1 MKYKIIE
8 QTKNNI
14 KIFCLYDDNTSSLL
28 DLVAGRELEEI
39 LQDAYIL
46 TKNKENRQ
54 AYTGEELEDLKTYI
68 PNPQPVRLEVDFYNL
83 TGEVFDQYGD
93 IIDYPIDFTIEGTDK
108 AKIENKQVI
117 EEEVDQETSYFL
129 IARAGELEEK
139 QERHLYPKPEP
150 VEPNPEE
157 EFVTKAEY
165 DKLVEENKTL
175 LKTQDDIML
184 AQAQMY
190 EESEKRANEI
200 MMAMAEIYE
209 SQVGGN

>member
-1 MKYKIIE
+1 MKYKILKQNEDRIE
-8 QTKNNI
+8 LL
-14 KIFCLYDDNTSSLL
+14 CLYDDNTYAVL
-28 DLVAGRELEEI
+28 DLVGNREMDEI

-46 TKNKENRQ
+46 SKNKENRQ
-54 AYTGEELEDLKTYI
+54 FYVGEELEGLKTYI

-93 IIDYPIDFTIEGTDK
+93 VIDYPIDFTIEGTDK
-108 AKIENKQVI
+108 AKIENNQVI
-117 EEEVDQETSYFL
+117 EEVDQETSYFL
-129 IARAGELEEK
+129 IARAGELEERE
-139 QERHLYPKPEP
+139 ERHLYPKPVP

-190 EESEKRANEI
+190 EESEKRADEI
-200 MMAMAEIYE
+200 MLAMAEIYE
-209 SQVGGN
+209 SQVGGK